1 MTFPLKCKH
10 CDDLKEMLSYDERE
24 AFKVRI
30 VCHDKTANKYGITPM
45 TKRIGQRDVL
55 HRIDKMPIYQLRFAI
70 LMAFIVL
77 LSVLLNSWFLGFV
90 AISLY
95 VMVGYMLFQLHFE
108 DVNSMRLIDI
118 TFNNKTREN
127 LQNMG
132 FNSNNDIHEVFPKP
146 SFVQTCHQTE
156 HNLALRILKI
166 VPIVRSIVATIQLC
180 VLLRGRYKIIREHLA
195 AMNNDIF
202 YNGIQNQQLRDLLE
216 QTLGEIECVSKN
228 TNFQILGV
236 CILNEMIT
244 KKEMT

>member
-1 MTFPLKCKH
+1 MTLPLKCKH

-108 DVNSMRLIDI
+108 DVNSMRLVDI
-118 TFNNKTREN
+118 TFNNETRAN

-132 FNSNNDIHEVFPKP
+132 FNPNNNLHEAFPRP
-146 SFVQTCHQTE
+146 SFKQTYHQRE

-166 VPIVRSIVATIQLC
+166 VPLVRTIVTTIQLC
-180 VLLRGRYKIIREHLA
+180 CLLGGRYKIVREHLA
-195 AMNNDIF
+195 VMSNNISFDD
-202 YNGIQNQQLRDLLE
+202 IQNQQLRELLA
-216 QTLGEIECVSKN
+216 QTLGEIEGFSKN

-236 CILNEMIT
+236 LYFANQT
-244 KKEMT
+244 KQAKQ